1 MIRSHLCDYSD
12 AYIHVKATLTVPSTA
27 AQRAAVN
34 NVNKKVILKRYN
46 LIKYSDAYSKTLGSL
61 WQYYRD

>member
-12 AYIHVKATLTVPSTA
+12 AYIHVKATLTVPGTA

-34 NVNKKVILKRYN
+34 NVNKKVILK
-46 LIKYSDAYSKTLGSL
+46 KV
-61 WQYYRD
+61 